1 MNAIDARPSIVLSST
16 DVTQIERLLDQ
27 PEVEKLPVAA
37 LLAEEIAR
45 ATVLPPSQI
54 PPGVVTMNASLTCV
68 EVDSGKEHHITLS
81 YPSQADVA
89 AGRISL
95 LTPMGSALLGLS
107 VGQSIAWPGPGGRA
121 LHVRVTEVTRQ
132 PGAAARH

>member
-16 DVTQIERLLDQ
+16 DVAQIERLLDQ

-45 ATVLPPSQI
+45 ATVLPPSEI
-54 PPGVVTMNASLTCV
+54 PPGVVTMNSTLTCV
-68 EVDSGKEHHITLS
+68 DVNSGKEHHVTLS
-81 YPSQADVA
+81 YPSQADVS

-107 VGQSIAWPGPGGRA
+107 VGQSIDWPGPGGRA
-121 LHVRVTEVTRQ
+121 LRVRVTEVASQ
-132 PGAAARH
+132 PEAAGRH